1 MNRLIRVIAVLIAIP
16 CTNYSHAGVISFLND
31 YEGWLE
37 AAGGVAQEIDFE
49 TLPDGSPSQ
58 APFPITEHF
67 NYTDQGVTFSAVP
80 TDVDIF
86 LFIGGNPV
94 GGFNLGAD
102 GPSLEVGI
110 VSTFVEPA
118 FAAGVFFP
126 GFTTFSIYDADGVLL
141 GEEMGGQFPDPEEF
155 LGFVSD
161 VPIAYT
167 LNTRDTTQEII
178 NSYLFVPVPEPSACI
193 LLGLAF
199 AIRRTGAFTQRR
211 TDK

>member
-1 MNRLIRVIAVLIAIP
+1 MSRLLLTIVLLMTVL
-16 CTNYSHAGVISFLND
+16 CTTHARAGVISFLND

-49 TLPDGSPSQ
+49 TLPDGNPSK
-58 APFPITEHF
+58 AGFPITEHF

-80 TDVDIF
+80 TDIDVF

-94 GGFNLGAD
+94 GGFDLGAD

-126 GFTTFSIYDADGVLL
+126 GITTFSIFTEDGVLL
-141 GEEMGGQFPDPEEF
+141 GEEMGSKFPDPEGF
-155 LGFVSD
+155 VGFVSD
-161 VPIAYT
+161 VPIAYS
-167 LNTRDTTQEII
+167 LNTSDSTQEGIL
-178 NSYLFVPVPEPSACI
+178 SYVFVPIPEPSACI
-193 LLGLAF
+193 LLGFGFVLF
-199 AIRRTGAFTQRR
+199 VRRQ
-211 TDK
+211 